1 MPSREAPILVA
12 PRAFGAGLGAPAVA
26 GAIGRGLERAGLR
39 IPDSCPVADGGP
51 GTLEVLVPVLGG
63 ELVPATVT
71 DATGRARQTQ
81 LALLEDGQTALIE
94 VAAVRGRRPG
104 PRTSHAT
111 GELICAA
118 VDEGASVILVAAG
131 GAVAADFGAGAL
143 DAIAEHGGIGHA
155 RIVVLCDVA
164 TPWEALPP
172 GGQDAA
178 SALPRDPRGRPR
190 TGAGGGLAG
199 ALWAAHGAVL
209 EPGATWVL
217 DVLGFNARMRAAR
230 AVVTGEARLDAGS
243 LESGIA
249 GEICV
254 RARQAGVPAHA
265 VTGRNALDAFDQRIL
280 DLQLI
285 LEANTLGGLEAA
297 GETLGAALRE
307 GAA

>member
-1 MPSREAPILVA
+1 MPSREAPVLLA
-12 PRAFGAGLGAPAVA
+12 PRSFGPSLRAPAVA
-26 GAIGRGLERAGLR
+26 GAIGRGLERSGLR
-39 IPDSCPVADGGP
+39 VPDSCPVADGGE

-63 ELVPATVT
+63 ELVPATAR
-71 DATGRARQTQ
+71 DATGRARRAQ
-81 LALLEDGQTALIE
+81 LALLEDGATALIE
-94 VAAVRGRRPG
+94 AADGRAQVAADASTHV
-104 PRTSHAT
+104 T

-131 GAVAADFGAGAL
+131 GAVAPDRGAGAL
-143 DAIAEHGGIGHA
+143 HAIAEHGGVGRA

-164 TPWEALPP
+164 TPWEALSP

-178 SALPRDPRGRPR
+178 PALPRDPSGRPR

-209 EPGATWVL
+209 ESGATWIL
-217 DVLGFNARMRAAR
+217 DVLDFNARMRTAR
-230 AVVTGEARLDAGS
+230 AVVTGEARLDAS
-243 LESGIA
+243 TLEGGIV

-265 VTGRNALDAFDQRIL
+265 VTGHHALDPFDQRIL
-280 DLQLI
+280 DLQLV
-285 LEANTLGGLEAA
+285 LEAGTPEALEAA

-307 GAA
+307 GTA